1 MNVTHLMPPGGG
13 DEANQVH
20 GIYAGHIAC
29 LVSGHD
35 YWQWTAY
42 FSIDTWF
49 DEDEGI
55 NDQVTR
61 YDNDMEDESGCDF
74 EPDPCSGG
82 QDDARKPYWNPRVW
96 FLRIFGIRLDQIKDE
111 WECIFL
117 HLGNS
122 IERQDREHKML
133 LREERLSPGLTSTE
147 RHGSRVNSLK
157 TLMLESRDILQDL
170 LSVVRETVK
179 IGASFLST
187 EVNFFLQVDGQAG
200 DTSECYPYLRD
211 IRRIFNELDQLSF
224 RLESYQE
231 KCNSVIQCCEA
242 LKNNNPLRIFSP
254 ISDERSAVSSHGM
267 LQVQVEMEKLRNEL
281 IQLRVKNEQLIAIE
295 PKDVEEVR
303 VLAFSTLLTQAF
315 SQTTAL
321 FSAEGVIAFTKNWQ
335 SFLISLLVAYGINF
349 SIGTAFLIWIRRA
362 RRRLQDACASKSEP
376 LLPVVQPTQNLDAAS
391 AITLRSRS
399 EPVTQGISTHIAS
412 IRFNEGGITVHNR
425 RRFSDRFWSSYRQ
438 PERMDDIELG
448 NRNASTVEELT

>member
-1 MNVTHLMPPGGG
+1 MVLHQVQGHPLFSLEFYLPFRAWRKTKRLLRDERIKISDQESLRSSMNVTHLMPPGGG

-20 GIYAGHIAC
+20 GIYGGHIAC

-122 IERQDREHKML
+122 MERQDREHKML

-254 ISDERSAVSSHGM
+254 ISDERSAVSS
-267 LQVQVEMEKLRNEL
+267 
-281 IQLRVKNEQLIAIE
+281 
-295 PKDVEEVR
+295 
-303 VLAFSTLLTQAF
+303 LTQAF

-399 EPVTQGISTHIAS
+399 DPVTQGISTHIAS

>member
-1 MNVTHLMPPGGG
+1 MFSLEFHLPFRVWRKTKRLLKDERIKSSDHEALRSSRNVTYLMPPGDR

-20 GIYAGHIAC
+20 GIYSGHISC

-49 DEDEGI
+49 DEEEGI

-82 QDDARKPYWNPRVW
+82 QDDARKPYWYPRVW

-111 WECIFL
+111 WEHICL
-117 HLGNS
+117 HLGQS
-122 IERQDREHKML
+122 IDREDQKHKML
-133 LREERLSPGLTSTE
+133 LREVRVSPELAYTE
-147 RHGSRVNSLK
+147 QHGFQVNTLK
-157 TLMLESRDILQDL
+157 NLMLESRDVLQDL

-179 IGASFLST
+179 VGASFLST
-187 EVNFFLQVDGQAG
+187 DVNFFLNVDGQPG
-200 DTSECYPYLRD
+200 DASECYPYIND
-211 IRRIFNELDQLSF
+211 IRRVFNELSQLSF

-231 KCNSVIQCCEA
+231 KCSSVIQCCEA
-242 LKNNNPLRIFSP
+242 LKNNNPLSMFSP
-254 ISDERSAVSSHGM
+254 TSEERSAVSS
-267 LQVQVEMEKLRNEL
+267 
-281 IQLRVKNEQLIAIE
+281 
-295 PKDVEEVR
+295 
-303 VLAFSTLLTQAF
+303 LTQAF

-335 SFLISLLVAYGINF
+335 SFMISLLVAYGINI

-376 LLPVVQPTQNLDAAS
+376 LLPVVQPTQNIGAAS
-391 AITLRSRS
+391 TVTLRSSS
-399 EPVTQGISTHIAS
+399 EAVTQGISTHIS
-412 IRFNEGGITVHNR
+412 STRFDEDGITVHNR
-425 RRFSDRFWSSYRQ
+425 RRFSGRLWLSYRQ
-438 PERMDDIELG
+438 PERVEDIELG
-448 NRNASTVEELT
+448 NRNASIVEELT